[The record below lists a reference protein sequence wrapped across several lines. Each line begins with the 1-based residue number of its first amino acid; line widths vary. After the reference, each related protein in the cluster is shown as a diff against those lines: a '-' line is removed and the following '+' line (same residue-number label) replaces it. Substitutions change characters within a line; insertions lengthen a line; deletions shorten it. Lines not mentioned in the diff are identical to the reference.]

1 MKMKAYSRPRGTIL
15 NKIDVGAIPDIGDVM
30 KIVTEKFDIP
40 PGWDWPAKPYA
51 PPAVD
56 VALSVPEGLADLAAC
71 LGRAQGMTREKY
83 MAVLLSEALHEALTR
98 VRRQLNPPRP
108 RKRPVCDD
116 FGL

>member
-1 MKMKAYSRPRGTIL
+1 MKMKVYSRPRGTIL

-56 VALSVPEGLADLAAC
+56 VAFVQCLKGWPISRRALAA
-71 LGRAQGMTREKY
+71 
-83 MAVLLSEALHEALTR
+83 
-98 VRRQLNPPRP
+98 
-108 RKRPVCDD
+108 RKA
-116 FGL
+116 